1 MHDLHRQ
8 WIGFKFAQANF
19 QSALFNFIGHLVRK
33 YTGQSEAENR
43 RLNRSVIGCGHEC
56 GFQPYRH
63 PVVDVAKPPILHRI
77 HLHSCNGNTPCK
89 QTGLKVEFSTKEEES
104 SAMKQSRFTDSQIM
118 AILKQV
124 ENGLAVPDVCREH
137 GISVPTFYKWRAKFG
152 GMDASLI
159 ARMKE
164 LEAENAR
171 LKKMYIETQI
181 KNDLLSEA
189 LGKKP

>member
-1 MHDLHRQ
+1 MGDACIELL
-8 WIGFKFAQANF
+8 W
-19 QSALFNFIGHLVRK
+19 V
-33 YTGQSEAENR
+33 
-43 RLNRSVIGCGHEC
+43 
-56 GFQPYRH
+56 
-63 PVVDVAKPPILHRI
+63 PVWY
-77 HLHSCNGNTPCK
+77 GNTPCK

>member
-1 MHDLHRQ
+1 
-8 WIGFKFAQANF
+8 
-19 QSALFNFIGHLVRK
+19 
-33 YTGQSEAENR
+33 
-43 RLNRSVIGCGHEC
+43 
-56 GFQPYRH
+56 
-63 PVVDVAKPPILHRI
+63 
-77 HLHSCNGNTPCK
+77 
-89 QTGLKVEFSTKEEES
+89 
-104 SAMKQSRFTDSQIM
+104 MKQSRFTDSQIM

-137 GISVPTFYKWRAKFG
+137 GISVPTFHKWRAKFG

>member
-1 MHDLHRQ
+1 
-8 WIGFKFAQANF
+8 
-19 QSALFNFIGHLVRK
+19 
-33 YTGQSEAENR
+33 
-43 RLNRSVIGCGHEC
+43 
-56 GFQPYRH
+56 
-63 PVVDVAKPPILHRI
+63 
-77 HLHSCNGNTPCK
+77 
-89 QTGLKVEFSTKEEES
+89 
-104 SAMKQSRFTDSQIM
+104 MKQSRFSDSQIM
-118 AILKQV
+118 AILKQ
-124 ENGLAVPDVCREH
+124 EKNGLTVPDICREH
-137 GISVPTFYKWRAKFG
+137 GISMATFYKWRAKFG

>member
-1 MHDLHRQ
+1 MNL
-8 WIGFKFAQANF
+8 N
-19 QSALFNFIGHLVRK
+19 SRK
-33 YTGQSEAENR
+33 PGLYPAFF
-43 RLNRSVIGCGHEC
+43 VP
-56 GFQPYRH
+56 QPS
-63 PVVDVAKPPILHRI
+63 DNLQILI
-77 HLHSCNGNTPCK
+77 YKQYGVTPSGNTPCK

>member
-1 MHDLHRQ
+1 
-8 WIGFKFAQANF
+8 
-19 QSALFNFIGHLVRK
+19 
-33 YTGQSEAENR
+33 
-43 RLNRSVIGCGHEC
+43 
-56 GFQPYRH
+56 
-63 PVVDVAKPPILHRI
+63 
-77 HLHSCNGNTPCK
+77 
-89 QTGLKVEFSTKEEES
+89 
-104 SAMKQSRFTDSQIM
+104 MKQSRFPDSQIM
-118 AILKQV
+118 AILKQA

-137 GISVPTFYKWRAKFG
+137 GISVPTFYKWRVKFG

>member
-1 MHDLHRQ
+1 M
-8 WIGFKFAQANF
+8 
-19 QSALFNFIGHLVRK
+19 
-33 YTGQSEAENR
+33 
-43 RLNRSVIGCGHEC
+43 
-56 GFQPYRH
+56 
-63 PVVDVAKPPILHRI
+63 
-77 HLHSCNGNTPCK
+77 
-89 QTGLKVEFSTKEEES
+89 KVEFSTKEEES